1 MIFPT
6 KEVIVFLLRL
16 FVEHV
21 WHVLTFK
28 KKVNSMIAY
37 EFSWLK
43 SEVFFIYHC
52 ICMIRKQQSLVEHER
67 IGFLF

>member
-1 MIFPT
+1 
-6 KEVIVFLLRL
+6 
-16 FVEHV
+16 
-21 WHVLTFK
+21 
-28 KKVNSMIAY
+28 MIAY

-67 IGFLF
+67 IGFFILSHTQWGQSDWVHDASAFDIIPLWNEFQGSC